1 MKDAVIRF
9 SDRVNLFLEIVGCI
23 LLGSIVIC
31 IGTQVVARYVFNAPL
46 PWSEELGRVI
56 FSWIVFIGTSIG
68 VKRGAHMG
76 MHFIVELAHPKVR
89 AFVAKTAPLLGAIF
103 FLIVLIEGIKVAYQ
117 VSSGETPAMEI
128 SQAWQ
133 YSAIPVGA
141 FFALLHIP
149 AILLQDKRPGEIV
162 NDINISM

>member
-9 SDRVNLFLEIVGCI
+9 SDRVNLFLEIVGCV
-23 LLGSIVIC
+23 LLGAIVIC
-31 IGTQVVARYVFNAPL
+31 TGTQVVARYVFNAPL
-46 PWSEELGRVI
+46 PWSEELGRII

-89 AFVAKTAPLLGAIF
+89 AFVAKAAPLFAAVF
-103 FLIVLIEGIKVAYQ
+103 FCIILIEGVKVAYH
-117 VSSGETPAMEI
+117 VSSSQTPAMEI
-128 SQAWQ
+128 SQVWQ
-133 YSAIPVGA
+133 YAAIPAGA